1 MSPIRLLALLN
12 PAIGLVFAT
21 AFLMLWLNHRERLHI
36 VLMAGAS
43 AAYAAAVSA
52 QLFLPL
58 IPGVGVNT
66 LGAATFYLLALGL
79 FIEAMLMRVGM
90 GGSWPIVMAASAIIL
105 ALLAF
110 FVIVHD
116 DLLIRIYVLN
126 LGAGGLLCW
135 AAWRLRRAR
144 GRKAIDHLIF
154 WIVLLIGL
162 HFLPRTVFTLLA
174 DGPAATATTGGFSRS
189 LFFQVM
195 NFALIVLALLLSL
208 TFLLA
213 IALDIIEDVRREQY
227 RDTLTPLFN
236 RRGFEVEGHR
246 RLVALHG
253 GSASVVFCDIDHFK
267 SVNDTYGHAAGDE
280 VIRTV
285 GRLIAEEIRPTDLAC
300 RIGGE
305 EFVILLAGAEL
316 EEGRILA
323 ERLRQRI
330 SEAALP
336 ALKQA
341 RVTAS
346 FGVAEAGVDEPL
358 DEVMLRADEKLYA
371 AKRGGRDRVET

>member
-1 MSPIRLLALLN
+1 MSPIRLFALLN
-12 PAIGLVFAT
+12 PAIGLIFAT
-21 AFLMLWLNHRERLHI
+21 AFLMLWWNHRERPHI
-36 VLMAGAS
+36 LLMAGA
-43 AAYAAAVSA
+43 AATYAIAVSA

-66 LGAATFYLLALGL
+66 LGSAFFYLLALGL
-79 FIEAMLMRVGM
+79 FIEAILMRVGVR
-90 GGSWPIVMAASAIIL
+90 GNVPFILAFAALIL

-110 FVIVHD
+110 FILVHD
-116 DLLIRIYVLN
+116 SLIIRIYVLN
-126 LGAGGLLCW
+126 VGAGALLCW

-144 GRKAIDHLIF
+144 SVRMIDRALF

-174 DGPAATATTGGFSRS
+174 DAGTGATTTAQFGHSI
-189 LFFQVM
+189 FFQVM
-195 NFALIVLALLLSL
+195 NFALIILALLLCL

-213 IALDIIEDVRREQY
+213 IALDILEDVRREQY
-227 RDTLTPLFN
+227 CDSLTPLLN
-236 RRGFEVEGHR
+236 RRGFEAEGQR

-253 GSASVVFCDIDHFK
+253 GRASVVFCDIDHFK

-285 GRLIAEEIRPTDLAC
+285 GVLIADEIRPSDLGG

-305 EFVILLAGAEL
+305 EFVILLPGASL
-316 EEGRILA
+316 EEGRVLA

-330 SEAALP
+330 SEASFAALR
-336 ALKQA
+336 QA

-346 FGVAEAGVDEPL
+346 FGVAEAGPDEPL
-358 DEVMLRADEKLYA
+358 DDVMSRADDKLYA
-371 AKRGGRDRVET
+371 AKRGGRDRVAA